1 MYGQRYDHNRG
12 GSGGNRPPH
21 NEEQARR
28 KNADDVRYFQLCID
42 QRSKGTFNQRR
53 LSPAQEEKLLFGGIR
68 ESTTEDG
75 VISDNIPVE
84 RSGAR
89 ATEVPVLLSFNE
101 LEGTIPPFMTQCIK
115 LMKYTNPTPIQK
127 HAIPL
132 GMAEVDLM
140 CCAQTVS
147 SIRMQHASIAVIMYV
162 SFVYLFTGVGKD
174 VFFPH
179 ACCVRH
185 PPRHDGQQ

>member
-1 MYGQRYDHNRG
+1 
-12 GSGGNRPPH
+12 
-21 NEEQARR
+21 
-28 KNADDVRYFQLCID
+28 
-42 QRSKGTFNQRR
+42 
-53 LSPAQEEKLLFGGIR
+53 
-68 ESTTEDG
+68 
-75 VISDNIPVE
+75 
-84 RSGAR
+84 
-89 ATEVPVLLSFNE
+89 
-101 LEGTIPPFMTQCIK
+101 MTQCIK

-147 SIRMQHASIAVIMYV
+147 CLRMRHASIAVIMYV

-179 ACCVRH
+179 ARCVRH
-185 PPRHDGQQ
+185 PP

>member
-12 GSGGNRPPH
+12 GGGGNRPPH

-89 ATEVPVLLSFNE
+89 ASEIPVLVSFNE
-101 LEGTIPPFMTQCIK
+101 LEGTIPPFMTNCIK

-147 SIRMQHASIAVIMYV
+147 SSIRMRHATITVMMDV
-162 SFVYLFTGVGKD
+162 LFTYLFTGVGKD
-174 VFFPH
+174 FLFPH
-179 ACCVRH
+179 ARCVRH
-185 PPRHDGQQ
+185 PP